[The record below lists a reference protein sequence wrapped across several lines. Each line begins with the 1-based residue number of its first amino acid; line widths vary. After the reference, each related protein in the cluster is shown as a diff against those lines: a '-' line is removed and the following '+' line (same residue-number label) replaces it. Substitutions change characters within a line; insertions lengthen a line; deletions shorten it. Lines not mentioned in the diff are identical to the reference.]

1 MSQNQFKIMQAVIY
15 ITLLL
20 IWARWSDKLSL
31 IAECF
36 IFLLMVL
43 TLALNKIVEYVK
55 QWKTK
60 KCIENKKKLVLDIF
74 LAVVFFFAL
83 SFHSILKYYKM

>member
-1 MSQNQFKIMQAVIY
+1 MSKNQFKVLQVVIY

-60 KCIENKKKLVLDIF
+60 KCIENKKEFVKDIF
-74 LAVVFFFAL
+74 FEVFMCFIMIMPI
-83 SFHSILKYYKM
+83 ILK

>member
-1 MSQNQFKIMQAVIY
+1 MSKNQFKVLQVVIY

-43 TLALNKIVEYVK
+43 TLALDKIVEYVK

-60 KCIENKKKLVLDIF
+60 KCIENKKEFVKDIF
-74 LAVVFFFAL
+74 FEVFMCFIMIMPI
-83 SFHSILKYYKM
+83 ILK